1 MLENDNFLTVSSA
14 RRLVIISGT
23 VRAIVLRI
31 GIVVLY
37 LITFYCPVEDLTKS
51 LNVVYLVCNSSVYP
65 AIVLTG
71 NLCPKHIYY

>member
-1 MLENDNFLTVSSA
+1 MLENDNFLTVASA

-51 LNVVYLVCNSSVYP
+51 LNVV
-65 AIVLTG
+65 
-71 NLCPKHIYY
+71 